1 MIKKLSLISLFT
13 LLPASYYY
21 AQTTVFAYVKDAQG
35 NPIER
40 AEIDLIQ
47 SENDVVADKI
57 GYFQFVDLTPGS
69 YQIHVTKPGF
79 ETRVLQFNV
88 AADEKKKDLGVVS
101 LLSLSGSSDSGVI
114 VIDESMDNDD
124 GGSMQPTVGLLGASR
139 DIFQSVSAFELGAYW
154 FRPRGVDNRYEDV
167 LFNGVS
173 MSKNDDGRLDFSN
186 WGGLNDVTRYPLENA
201 DNINPSEYTFGNLGG
216 VVYYNTRASSYR
228 KGTSLSYSLTN
239 RSYYQRLM
247 ATYNSGMS
255 KNGWAFSLSAS
266 KRWADTGIIHGTYQD
281 SYGYFGSIEKKFS
294 DRFSINLTSFGA
306 PTYRANN
313 SPNTQEV
320 YDLMGKNYNAYWG
333 WQDGEKRNSRIRKS
347 HEPVFQLQFYNKLG
361 KTSNWNNTFSYQ
373 FGRDGRSR
381 LDWFKASDPNPTYYR
396 KLPSYWV
403 DRFLGST
410 SEGGVNITDLEQME
424 IDNVETTFRQNSQ
437 INWDELYNANRNS
450 KDGAAYTM
458 VEDVNK
464 DRTFNWVSHFDTRL
478 DDNWKLNLNFTYQNV
493 VSDNF
498 RRVKDLLGADY
509 ANNLNAFGFNQ
520 PYDLD
525 NPETK
530 VYEGDR
536 TQFSYD
542 LLRQTY
548 QFNASTEVDL
558 PRWNVVAS
566 VFASYS
572 ESQRDGHFRH
582 HLYKNDSKGKSEVQD
597 FLNAGMKGK
606 VTYKINGKNFL
617 VYSGAYFSSAPTLNE
632 IFINPRVS
640 NIVTPELENQIVNS
654 NELSYFLRGQIL
666 KLRISGYWTDLQNT
680 VEISR
685 YYSEG
690 IELLGQSGNT
700 NSNDAFITEVM
711 SGVDKRYKGLEF
723 GADLKVSPTI
733 NLNAVASI
741 GEYTYR
747 NNPNVY
753 YTADNESITQG
764 FSGLGKAQIEGYKVA
779 GTPQKAFSLGF
790 KYNSPKYWWFG
801 ASGNYLMDQYLD
813 FSAITRT
820 PLFYTDLTGD
830 NYTGVNNYLNSGI
843 DVPDATPE
851 NVAALLKQTKF
862 DGQFMLNANA
872 GKSFLFGKYR
882 VGVSISVNNILDNR
896 DYVTGG
902 FEQGRR
908 STFRDAYVE
917 AQRETPLFGPKLWY
931 DRGRTY
937 FANVYLRF

>member
-79 ETRVLQFNV
+79 ETRVLQFSV
-88 AADEKKKDLGVVS
+88 VADEKKKDLGVVN
-101 LLSLSGSSDSGVI
+101 LLPLNGTSDSGVI

-154 FRPRGVDNRYEDV
+154 FRPRGMDNRYEDV

-173 MSKNDDGRLDFSN
+173 MSKNDDGRIDFSN
-186 WGGLNDVTRYPLENA
+186 WGGLNDVTRYPIENA

-216 VVYYNTRASSYR
+216 VVAYSTRASSYR

-239 RSYYQRLM
+239 RSYFHRLM

-255 KNGWAFSLSAS
+255 KKGWAFSLSAS
-266 KRWADTGIIHGTYQD
+266 RRWADTGIIHGTYQD
-281 SYGYFGSIEKKFS
+281 SYAYFGSIEKKFS

-306 PTYRANN
+306 PTYRGNN

-320 YDLMGKNYNAYWG
+320 YDIMGKNYNSYWG
-333 WQDGEKRNSRIRKS
+333 WQDGEKRNSRIRKT

-396 KLPSYWV
+396 NLPSFLV
-403 DRFLGST
+403 DRYLGSD
-410 SEGGVNITDLEQME
+410 SDGGINITPEEQLA
-424 IDNVETTFRQNSQ
+424 IDNQEATFRQNSQ
-437 INWDELYNANRNS
+437 INWTELYNANRNS
-450 KDGAAYTM
+450 KDGAAYSL

-464 DRTFNWVSHFDTRL
+464 DKTFNWVSHFDTKL
-478 DDNWKLNLNFTYQNV
+478 EDNWKLNLNFTYQNV

-498 RRVKDLLGADY
+498 RRVKDLLGAEY
-509 ANNLNAFGFNQ
+509 AYNLNAFGFNQ

-525 NPETK
+525 NPETR
-530 VYEGDR
+530 VFEGDR

-558 PRWNVVAS
+558 PRWNVIAS
-566 VFASYS
+566 AFASYS

-597 FLNAGMKGK
+597 FLNAGLKGK

-617 VYSGAYFSSAPTLNE
+617 VYSGAFFTAAPTLNE

-640 NIVTPELENQIVNS
+640 NIVTPELQNQIINS

-723 GADLKVSPTI
+723 GADLKVSSTI

-753 YTADNESITQG
+753 YTADNESISQG
-764 FSGLGKAQIEGYKVA
+764 FSGLGKAQIEGYKIA

-830 NYTGVNNYLNSGI
+830 NYTGVNNYNNSGI

-851 NVAALLKQTKF
+851 TIAALLKQTKF

-882 VGVSISVNNILDNR
+882 VGVSVSVNNILDNR

-937 FANVYLRF
+937 FMNVYLRF